1 MSVTRLQFPPQS
13 GSYAIRVKEGDPWHT
28 YDTLRLEI
36 SVGQDYHEGEKF
48 SCTIDWAKARF
59 KNIVILCNDT
69 LQRYNF
75 SLNSQH
81 DPQYFRKQTEQD
93 GLNWLKRNKQSLAGI
108 KVVHWDHW
116 LDHPD
121 FAYAIESAR
130 DTYRE
135 NNHFRSAVDQSISSV
150 YERRLKRNLIKS
162 RQKERFYQLSL
173 DYLME
178 ETACLALA
186 YQSHPGISAYPGSF
200 LEMWRMFV
208 DRETPQALIGLSNSH
223 CIRID
228 FARRKS
234 EKNSAFPQPIYD
246 AAYG

>member
-1 MSVTRLQFPPQS
+1 MSVTRLQFPSQL
-13 GSYAIRVKEGDPWHT
+13 GSYAIKVKEGDPWHT

-59 KNIVILCNDT
+59 RNIVVLCNDT

-81 DPQYFRKQTEQD
+81 DPEYFHKQTEQD
-93 GLNWLKRNKQSLAGI
+93 GLDWLERNQQSLTGT
-108 KVVHWDHW
+108 KVIHWDHW
-116 LDHPD
+116 LTHSEFDS
-121 FAYAIESAR
+121 ALKCAR

-135 NNHFRSAVDQSISSV
+135 NTHFKSAVDQSISSV
-150 YERRLKRNLIKS
+150 YERRIKRNLIEPH
-162 RQKERFYQLSL
+162 QKDRFHKLSL

-186 YQSHPGISAYPGSF
+186 YKSHPGISAYPGSF

-208 DRETPQALIGLSNSH
+208 DQETPQALIGLSNSH

-228 FARRKS
+228 FAKRKS
-234 EKNSAFPQPIYD
+234 EKASASPQTIYH